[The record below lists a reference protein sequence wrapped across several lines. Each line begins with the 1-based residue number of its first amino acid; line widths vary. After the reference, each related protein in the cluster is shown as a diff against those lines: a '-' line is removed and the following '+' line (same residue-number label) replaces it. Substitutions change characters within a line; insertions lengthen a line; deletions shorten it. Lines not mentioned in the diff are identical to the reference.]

1 MDEAN
6 QLVLLTIAAAVGV
19 VIGTLV
25 GAIILRAAVSL
36 FNQIAGTSSSPEK
49 LEVPSFGKAF
59 AIVFFTNLAICLV
72 SIGVG
77 LVLGAGGGALGL
89 PRSAILALAQ
99 VISLP
104 ISFLVMSFMLA
115 NQLKTTMAR
124 GMGIS
129 LCYLAVVLAIA
140 VAGVIVSLVLAPI
153 LFR

>member
-6 QLVLLTIAAAVGV
+6 QLALITIAVAVGV
-19 VIGTLV
+19 VIGLLL
-25 GAIILRAAVSL
+25 GAVILRAAVSL
-36 FNQIAGTSSSPEK
+36 SNQIAPATSPAGK

-72 SIGVG
+72 SFGAG
-77 LVLGAGGGALGL
+77 LVLGTGGGAIGL
-89 PRSAILALAQ
+89 SRTAVFSLAQ

-104 ISFLVMSFMLA
+104 LSFLVMSFMLS

-129 LCYLAVVLAIA
+129 LCYLAVVLAMVVVGVV
-140 VAGVIVSLVLAPI
+140 VAMVLAPV